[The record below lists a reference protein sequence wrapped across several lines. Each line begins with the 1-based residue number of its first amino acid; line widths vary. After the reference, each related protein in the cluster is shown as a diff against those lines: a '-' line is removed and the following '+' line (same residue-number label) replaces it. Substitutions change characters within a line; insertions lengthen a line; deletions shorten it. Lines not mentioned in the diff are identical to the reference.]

1 MQVGVIYSPS
11 PYLTT
16 ATMATLEE
24 LAADKERE
32 LQQLREQAALAN
44 KENIKGKIQA
54 TFELF
59 AVYLQPLEHYLRNV
73 YIVWYFIIHHWHAVV
88 IETQLAGEKS
98 RLVQL
103 RADFDYNLRL
113 LSQRD
118 EELARYEETF
128 GSVKHVVNSL
138 MAENS
143 QLKVCMQYIM

>member
-1 MQVGVIYSPS
+1 
-11 PYLTT
+11 
-16 ATMATLEE
+16 MATLEE

-32 LQQLREQAALAN
+32 LQQLRERAVLAS
-44 KENIKGKIQA
+44 KENIKGNKSGNFLAIFNIFI
-54 TFELF
+54 TTT
-59 AVYLQPLEHYLRNV
+59 RNWKAIFDV
-73 YIVWYFIIHHWHAVV
+73 HISSLTCSIYAV
-88 IETQLAGEKS
+88 IETELAGEKC

-143 QLKVCMQYIM
+143 HLKVCIQYVGSLPI